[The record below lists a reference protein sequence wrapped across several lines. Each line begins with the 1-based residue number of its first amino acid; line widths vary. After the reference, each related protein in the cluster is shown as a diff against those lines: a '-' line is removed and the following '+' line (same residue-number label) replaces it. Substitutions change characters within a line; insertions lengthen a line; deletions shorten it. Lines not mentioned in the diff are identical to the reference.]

1 MNSHTQHNKLQK
13 ILTKDFLQRE
23 YVENQKLMQTIAN
36 DAKCGKATICRYL
49 QEFGIKARI
58 ISVTRKR
65 QCKRKICLDCGKLL
79 GINSNYH
86 DTKHCNS
93 CAHKGKLSSTYID
106 GRCLKNYYCSDCGKQ
121 ISATCAIYGK
131 GDCSSCAHK
140 GKNNPMFG
148 KKDELSANFKHGK
161 TNEKRYCCDCGIEI
175 KHYYAKRC
183 KSCAS
188 KYRYL
193 NHPER
198 NPNYVHGNSS
208 AIYPP
213 EFNYKL
219 KAEIRKRDN
228 YICQNCGMT
237 EEKHWIV
244 YSYCLVVHHIDYNKE
259 NCKEEN
265 LITVCSSC
273 NLRANANRDYWKT
286 YFNQKIGLINEY
298 QKV

>member
-140 GKNNPMFG
+140 GKNNPNYGGTFHGIPKMNKTG
-148 KKDELSANFKHGK
+148 KD
-161 TNEKRYCCDCGIEI
+161 
-175 KHYYAKRC
+175 
-183 KSCAS
+183 
-188 KYRYL
+188 
-193 NHPER
+193 
-198 NPNYVHGNSS
+198 NPNYKDGRTSLIRG
-208 AIYPP
+208 IYMSNLYKKWRKLVYERDDYTGQKCKFKKKHLEAHHTNRFVEIYE
-213 EFNYKL
+213 EFVS
-219 KAEIRKRDN
+219 
-228 YICQNCGMT
+228 C
-237 EEKHWIV
+237 
-244 YSYCLVVHHIDYNKE
+244 YNLDPNKDKE
-259 NCKEEN
+259 LLLN
-265 LITVCSSC
+265 LSK
-273 NLRANANRDYWKT
+273 YWNDFWDIK
-286 YFNQKIGLINEY
+286 KGI
-298 QKV
+298 K